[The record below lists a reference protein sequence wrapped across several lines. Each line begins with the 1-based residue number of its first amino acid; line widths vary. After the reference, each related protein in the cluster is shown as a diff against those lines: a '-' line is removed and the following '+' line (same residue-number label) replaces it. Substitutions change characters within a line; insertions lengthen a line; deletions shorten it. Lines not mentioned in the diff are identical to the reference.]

1 MAVPQE
7 NPGVIQMHKRKSLPK
22 DPIAAELAHV
32 YAFLHTLTDFPSDE
46 LVTPST
52 RSFIQSLL
60 AELNHQGLNIPDPFV
75 LCPDLSLSELAQAY
89 TGLFIS
95 AVPRVPAPPY
105 ASIYRGGDSSL
116 CGRGLV
122 EAEAFY
128 QSVGFYPCCGD
139 EPADHLACELAFLA
153 HLAAKGAW
161 DVEQD
166 FLKRHFRPWFRVFR
180 GRLGRVN
187 PHPFYSMTMDLVNF
201 FTMPETQE
209 PENYR

>member
-1 MAVPQE
+1 
-7 NPGVIQMHKRKSLPK
+7 MHKRKSFSK
-22 DPIAAELAHV
+22 DPIAGELAHV

-46 LVTPST
+46 LVTPLT
-52 RSFIQSLL
+52 RSFIQSML
-60 AELNHQGLNIPDPFV
+60 AELSHQGLNIPDPFV
-75 LCPDLSLSELAQAY
+75 LCPNLSFSELAQAY

-128 QSVGFYPCCGD
+128 RSAGFYPRCGA
-139 EPADHLACELAFLA
+139 EPADHLSCELAFLA

-161 DVEQD
+161 DMEED
-166 FLKRHFRPWFRVFR
+166 FLKRHFRPWFKAFHDL
-180 GRLGRVN
+180 LGRVN
-187 PHPFYSMTMDLVNF
+187 PHPFYSMTMDLINF
-201 FTMPETQE
+201 FTKPE
-209 PENYR
+209 PEESGEIYPVSETGEQHWS

>member
-1 MAVPQE
+1 
-7 NPGVIQMHKRKSLPK
+7 MHKRKPFPK
-22 DPIAAELAHV
+22 DPLAEELAHV

-46 LVTPST
+46 LVTPLT

-60 AELNHQGLNIPDPFV
+60 AELSHQGLNIPDPFV

-105 ASIYRGGDSSL
+105 ASIYSDGYSSL
-116 CGRGLV
+116 CGHGLA

-128 QSVGFYPCCGD
+128 RSVDFYPCCGD

-161 DVEQD
+161 DMEED
-166 FLKRHFRPWFRVFR
+166 FLKRHFRPWFKSFR

-201 FTMPETQE
+201 FTMSETQE
-209 PENYR
+209 PES